1 MPFHHVAITTKDM
14 TATHDFYS
22 KVMGFDLVRVEKAVP
37 NKDTWAKH
45 FFYDTGNGDMLAVW
59 EIHDDSLGDDY
70 PTSISRGLGLPV
82 WSNHIAFSLDSL
94 DSLKAHISR
103 INSHGIDVTE
113 IDHGW
118 CTSIYIND
126 PNEIMVEYCVTT
138 KAFTERDKEDALK
151 AITSDAI
158 DDNAPPKVTMHPAS
172 EGL

>member
-1 MPFHHVAITTKDM
+1 
-14 TATHDFYS
+14 
-22 KVMGFDLVRVEKAVP
+22 
-37 NKDTWAKH
+37 
-45 FFYDTGNGDMLAVW
+45 MLAIW
-59 EIHDDSLGDDY
+59 EIHDDSLGDDF
-70 PTSISRGLGLPV
+70 PTSISKGLGLPV

-103 INSHGIDVTE
+103 INSHGVDVTE

-126 PNEIMVEYCVTT
+126 PNEIMVEFCVTT
-138 KAFTERDKEDALK
+138 KAFTERDKEDALQ

-172 EGL
+172 KEL

>member
-1 MPFHHVAITTKDM
+1 
-14 TATHDFYS
+14 
-22 KVMGFDLVRVEKAVP
+22 
-37 NKDTWAKH
+37 
-45 FFYDTGNGDMLAVW
+45 MLAVW

-82 WSNHIAFSLDSL
+82 WSNHIAFRLDSL
-94 DSLKAHISR
+94 DNLNTHISR

-126 PNEIMVEYCVTT
+126 PNEIMVEFCVTT
-138 KAFTERDKEDALK
+138 KAFTEKDKEDALK

-158 DDNAPPKVTMHPAS
+158 DDNAQPKVTMHSAS
-172 EGL
+172 KEL